1 MEKCFQNNILLI
13 LVLFQFSLLLYPE
26 MAHCKQSKTDSLR
39 LVLQKAPN
47 DTVSIESSMLLGLEW
62 ESINFDSSMFYY
74 DKALEF
80 SEKCHCMD
88 EKAKAFINMGFLHR
102 YSLDSELAMD
112 YLLQALQ
119 IYLDTDNKKGE
130 LDTYYNLGEFNSHFE
145 HYSKSIEYY
154 NQAIGLGLEINNQK
168 RLGMIYNNL
177 GLIYQYIGDYDKAT
191 QFQFE
196 ALSIKEKINDNTI
209 QLTHVNIGLNYK
221 EQKNYEKSLEHY
233 HIALNM
239 FIENN
244 EMAYIAQTYK
254 NIGNVYFEM
263 NDLVEAKN
271 YYQQAFT
278 IYKELNDQVAISN
291 YYMLMGNIFRKQ
303 GLIENAKIS
312 YKEALDGFPENGSQ
326 RSLFFIYSNIADLEL
341 SLSQTTKSDE
351 ENKLIR
357 AIGYGIKMKQIAE
370 NLGSVVLL
378 NRSHELLFK
387 AYKASNDQSK
397 ALEFA
402 ELFMASRDSLYSMQ
416 KQKTILNIQTKYE
429 TEKRVLEIELLNSDN
444 KLMSTRLSQSIDQ
457 RENQQTVIF
466 LLILGFISVCIFIF
480 VIYRFY
486 LQSKQL
492 NSKLILK
499 NAIILKQK
507 EEKEVLLKEIHHRV
521 KNNLQLI
528 SSLLNLQTQNIE
540 DESIISAIADG
551 QNRIEAMVLIHQKL
565 YQGANISSI
574 DFKDY
579 TLQLLDQISGLYPE
593 LKEVERKV
601 IAHDIKLDIDTSVP
615 IGLILSELITNAF
628 KYSFSNK
635 KGSITITLTKDEHD
649 YVLVVHDSGPGLPKD
664 FDPSTTSSI
673 GLHLVR
679 RLSRQL
685 YGTSH
690 YKYENGSKFI
700 INFTDTIGRRKK
712 E

>member
-1 MEKCFQNNILLI
+1 M
-13 LVLFQFSLLLYPE
+13 LVLFQFSLLLYPI
-26 MAHCKQSKTDSLR
+26 MAHCEQSKTDSLR
-39 LVLQKAPN
+39 LVLQMAPN

-74 DKALEF
+74 NRALKF
-80 SEKCHCMD
+80 SEKSHRLD
-88 EKAKAFINMGFLHR
+88 EKARVFINMGFLHR
-102 YSLDSELAMD
+102 YSLDSELAME

-119 IYLDTDNKKGE
+119 IYLDTDNKKGQ

-145 HYSKSIEYY
+145 HFSQSIEYY
-154 NQAIGLGLEINNQK
+154 NLAIGLGIELNNQE
-168 RLGMIYNNL
+168 RLGMVYNNL
-177 GLIYQYIGDYDKAT
+177 GLIYNYIGDYDKAN

-196 ALSIKEKINDNTI
+196 ALKIKEKINDNTI
-209 QLTHVNIGLNYK
+209 QLTQVNIGLNYL
-221 EQKNYEKSLEHY
+221 EQKNYEEALEHY

-239 FIENN
+239 FNENN
-244 EMAYIAQTYK
+244 EKAYIAQTYK
-254 NIGNVYFEM
+254 NIGDVYVEI
-263 NDLVEAKN
+263 NDIKEAKN

-312 YKEALDGFPENGSQ
+312 YKEALDGFPENGSH

-341 SLSQTTKSDE
+341 SLSQTTKSDKD
-351 ENKLIR
+351 NKLKR

-402 ELFMASRDSLYSMQ
+402 ELYMVSRDSLYSMQ
-416 KQKTILNIQTKYE
+416 KQKAIINIQTKYE
-429 TEKRVLEIELLNSDN
+429 TEKRDLEIELLNSDN

-457 RENQQTVIF
+457 RDNQQTVIF

-486 LQSKQL
+486 LQTKQV
-492 NSKLILK
+492 NSKLILQHD
-499 NAIILKQK
+499 IISKQQ

-521 KNNLQLI
+521 KNNLQLV

-551 QNRIEAMVLIHQKL
+551 QSRIEAMVLIHQKL
-565 YQGANISSI
+565 YQGANVSSI
-574 DFKDY
+574 DFEEY
-579 TLQLLDQISGLYPE
+579 ALQLLNQISGLYPE
-593 LKEVERKV
+593 LKEVEKKIV
-601 IAHDIKLDIDTSVP
+601 ASNIELDIDTSVP
-615 IGLILSELITNAF
+615 VGLILSELITNAF
-628 KYSFSNK
+628 KYSFANK
-635 KGSITITLTKDEHD
+635 TGSIAIALTKDEHD
-649 YVLVVHDSGPGLPKD
+649 FKLVVHDSGPGLPKD

-685 YGTSH
+685 YGTSR
-690 YKYENGSKFI
+690 YEYDNGSKFI
-700 INFTDTIGRRKK
+700 VTFMDTIGRRRK